1 MLRRGQW
8 AAHAFARYDKGA
20 VDRIVDAA
28 ARAGAAKAREYA
40 EWAVRETGSGIAD
53 HKTIMNLACT
63 AGLVAAWSGDDYVTP
78 RFDSEARIVAVP
90 WPAGVVLAVTPSASS
105 VATVFLES
113 LLALMT
119 RSVVVLCPYPLT
131 AACSGDAAR
140 TLADAAVAAGAPDGV
155 IQVVDEPSAPL
166 VSALMADESTDLIVA
181 TGGTGVLRAACS
193 SGRPALVAGP
203 GNVPVLVD
211 ATADLPAAARR
222 IADSKSFDNSLPPM
236 SESVLIVAEA
246 AAGVLLRRLQREG
259 VYPLEPD
266 ERDKVRDLLF
276 PGGHFDFG
284 FAGQD
289 ATWIAAQAGIRVPG
303 DTRVLLAPFDLAVP
317 EEPLAFEKPCP
328 VLGLVL
334 VPDAGRGIDT
344 ARAVL
349 RLGGRG
355 HTAAIHS
362 SDPSVIMTYGTALD
376 VQRVVVNVGSGLG
389 SADLGTGLAPTVT
402 MGTGFLGGSC
412 AGGILQPEHFVR
424 WTRLAGNPEH
434 PDPFGSFTGLIPREA
449 PAGPVPPYPLASN
462 QRAGSQ
468 RASDQGS
475 SGRRERNART

>member
-1 MLRRGQW
+1 MLQCGQW
-8 AAHAFARYDKGA
+8 AARAFARYDKGA

-28 ARAGAAKAREYA
+28 AQAGAAKAREYA
-40 EWAVRETGSGIAD
+40 EWAVHETGSGVTE
-53 HKTIMNLACT
+53 HKAVMNLAYST
-63 AGLVAAWSGDDYVTP
+63 GLVAAYSGHDYVTP
-78 RFDSEARIVAVP
+78 RFDSEAKIVAVP
-90 WPAGVVLAVTPSASS
+90 RPAGVVLAVTPSTSP
-105 VATVFLES
+105 VPTVFLKS

-119 RSVVVLCPYPLT
+119 RSVVVLCPHPLG

-155 IQVVDEPSAPL
+155 IQVADEHSAPL
-166 VSALMADESTDLIVA
+166 VRALMADESTDLIVA
-181 TGGTGVLRAACS
+181 TGGIGVVRAARS

-222 IADSKSFDNSLPPM
+222 IADSKSFDNSLLCT

-246 AAGVLLRRLQREG
+246 AAGTLLRHLQRQG
-259 VYPLEPD
+259 AYLLEPD
-266 ERDKVRDLLF
+266 ERDKIRGLLF
-276 PGGHFDFG
+276 RGGQFDLR
-284 FAGQD
+284 FAGKD
-289 ATWIAAQAGIRVPG
+289 AAWIAAEAGIRVAG
-303 DTRVLLAPFDLAVP
+303 DTRVLLATFDLAVP

-328 VLGLVL
+328 VLGLVR
-334 VPDAGRGIDT
+334 VPDAVRGIDA

-355 HTAAIHS
+355 HSAAIHS
-362 SDPSVIMTYGTALD
+362 SYPSVIMTYGAALD
-376 VQRVVVNVGSGLG
+376 VPRVVVNAGSNLG

-402 MGTGFLGGSC
+402 MGTGFLGGTS

-424 WTRLAGNPEH
+424 WTRLAGNQEH
-434 PDPFGSFTGLIPREA
+434 PDPFGSFTGLIPRKS

-475 SGRRERNART
+475 SGRRERDART